1 MDRSIIRQAQELQ
14 AKMAKAQEE
23 LSDATVE
30 VSAGGGAIKILITGQ
45 QQVQK
50 VTLSAD
56 VDIADRE
63 LLEDLILTAVNE
75 AIAKSQELAQD
86 RMGAITAGFKLP
98 GMPGMPG
105 PPGMGRKGFR

>member
-1 MDRSIIRQAQELQ
+1 MPRQAQELQ

-30 VSAGGGAIKILITGQ
+30 VSAGGGAIKVLITGQ

-56 VDIADRE
+56 VDMADRE

-75 AIAKSQELAQD
+75 AITKSQELAQD
-86 RMGAITAGFKLP
+86 RMGAITSGLKLP
-98 GMPGMPG
+98 GMPGMSG
-105 PPGMGRKGFR
+105 PPGSGQKGFR